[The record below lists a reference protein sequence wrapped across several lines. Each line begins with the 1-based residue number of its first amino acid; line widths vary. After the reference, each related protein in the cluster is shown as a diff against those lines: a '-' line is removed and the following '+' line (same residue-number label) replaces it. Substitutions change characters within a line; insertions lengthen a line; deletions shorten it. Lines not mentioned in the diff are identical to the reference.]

1 MKLLSLAQSRPQS
14 RAESAAVVLG
24 FSILMGLLAQ
34 VSAPLPFTPVPV
46 TGQTLGVLL
55 AGVLLG
61 GPRAAA
67 AMVLYLGQGALGLPV
82 FALGSG
88 GPAPL
93 LGLTGGYLL
102 SYPFAAFV
110 VGYLTTRRNGTGG
123 GGLRGKARLLVALLC
138 GEVVI
143 FFFGTVWLGA
153 LLPHSPVSLLQAA
166 VWPFLPG
173 EVLKVALVLSL
184 ASVLGGGRGGEPQ
197 GHPSR
202 DSDGAASARL
212 SSSHPSSSHPSS

>member
-1 MKLLSLAQSRPQS
+1 MKLLSLAQSRSQS
-14 RAESAAVVLG
+14 RAESAALVLG

-67 AMVLYLGQGALGLPV
+67 AMLLYLGQGLAGLPV

-88 GPAPL
+88 GLAPL

-110 VGYLTTRRNGTGG
+110 VGYLATRRNGTGG
-123 GGLRGKARLLVALLC
+123 GGLRGKARLLAALLC
-138 GEVVI
+138 GEIVI
-143 FFFGTVWLGA
+143 FFCGTAWLGA
-153 LLPHSPVSLLQAA
+153 LMPHSPVSLLQAA

-184 ASVLGGGRGGEPQ
+184 ASVLGGVDGGEPQ
-197 GHPSR
+197 DHPSR
-202 DSDGAASARL
+202 DGERAASAR
-212 SSSHPSSSHPSS
+212 SSSSRPAS